1 MAGPD
6 LEDLMKFEKKKTEE
20 LNGYTR
26 LCEGIKPDVKRLRTA
41 VEAFQDSI
49 TKFDLGSAPFTFGEF
64 KDYWPDI
71 TSKHLNAYNK
81 TDYADWRSEPI
92 LSKLADQEKERQE
105 RLEEHITHLF
115 QCERE
120 ATKVII
126 HSAVS
131 ELKESIGSSSGRMGG
146 YGGYGGRHGGKSS
159 NRNPGVS
166 PPGQSYQSP
175 FQNQHQTSS
184 FGHQHGYS
192 G

>member
-49 TKFDLGSAPFTFGEF
+49 TKFDLGSAPFTYGEF

-92 LSKLADQEKERQE
+92 LSKLADQEKER
-105 RLEEHITHLF
+105 
-115 QCERE
+115 
-120 ATKVII
+120 
-126 HSAVS
+126 
-131 ELKESIGSSSGRMGG
+131 
-146 YGGYGGRHGGKSS
+146 
-159 NRNPGVS
+159 
-166 PPGQSYQSP
+166 
-175 FQNQHQTSS
+175 
-184 FGHQHGYS
+184 
-192 G
+192 